1 MQVPSSDNDFGA
13 PHAALLLSSF
23 TRVTGRPLIADPTPQ
38 SLYQCGQIVLS
49 HNGAEDPVLSYGN
62 LAAQTLWEMC
72 WADLTQLPSRLTA
85 EPQHRETRA
94 EMFEQ
99 MRSQG
104 FIDNYAG
111 IRISASGRR
120 FRIQKA
126 VIWPLINAGGVKQ
139 GEAAT
144 FSEYEY
150 L

>member
-1 MQVPSSDNDFGA
+1 MHVPSSDNDFGA

-23 TRVTGRPLIADPTPQ
+23 ARVTGRPLIADATAQ
-38 SLYQCGQIVLS
+38 SLYQSSQIVLS
-49 HNGAEDPVLSYGN
+49 HNGAEDPVLTYGN

-72 WADLTQLPSRLTA
+72 WADLTHLPSRLTA

-99 MRSQG
+99 MRRRG

-120 FRIQKA
+120 FRIHKA
-126 VIWPLINAGGVKQ
+126 VIWPLINAAGVKF